1 MHWVETLHSLHSWKT
16 WFCLWEPD
24 FPGVFFQISN
34 TIFLVWEYFSESW
47 NKMKWGTFCLFVPV
61 KESRKNATSGTVFLQ
76 FNYFRQKYL
85 AVMAATADEGRQ
97 VPLTKSCKMQ
107 KNYTGQRVQKGAKD
121 WTFYQIFYILSQW
134 LQWSMKAGRKV
145 SLGVPLSPAA
155 SLVGDIGDVQQMT
168 KNLSTRIPNSSLKYT
183 LKETC
188 IWEIFRM
195 NFYFQD
201 RLIACQ
207 TL

>member
-1 MHWVETLHSLHSWKT
+1 MILPLGTGFSWSI
-16 WFCLWEPD
+16 
-24 FPGVFFQISN
+24 FPNLQYNFSGLGVFFWI
-34 TIFLVWEYFSESW
+34 
-47 NKMKWGTFCLFVPV
+47 MKQNEVRNFLFVC
-61 KESRKNATSGTVFLQ
+61 SGTVFMQ

-107 KNYTGQRVQKGAKD
+107 KITQVKGCKRVQKGAKD

-134 LQWSMKAGRKV
+134 LQRPMKAGRKV